1 MTLGKVE
8 ETSASYQQGI
18 DIFQLGE
25 QYVWP
30 VPEMQTSFMTANIYL
45 HVFKNIIKRLK
56 VSF

>member
-30 VPEMQTSFMTANIYL
+30 VPEMQ
-45 HVFKNIIKRLK
+45 
-56 VSF
+56 